1 MNKEI
6 GSWNIT
12 SAFTLDL
19 VLFHRQPVEGDN
31 ISPLCRV
38 EKQKPLVFQE
48 VHICAFS
55 TRESNLEQ
63 AVLTKILSSQTAP
76 PTDRQHLPDPNSQWS
91 WSQRWP
97 GSLVLSEGVCCCVSK
112 SIKMSS
118 WRIQFCTLYFI
129 SLSIWSYS
137 CWPPIHS
144 NHPASASR
152 LSHPPY
158 PVLLFI
164 FLGIRWSFW
173 SFCHL
178 FLSFTGNF
186 SPLIPLNIFSLSI
199 ASLWGSCWRY
209 LIFREI
215 LSNLFSMS
223 INSFIF
229 LHLVWISVFITLV
242 FIYFYFFK
250 EFIY

>member
-97 GSLVLSEGVCCCVSK
+97 GSLVLSEGVCC
-112 SIKMSS
+112 
-118 WRIQFCTLYFI
+118 
-129 SLSIWSYS
+129 
-137 CWPPIHS
+137 
-144 NHPASASR
+144 
-152 LSHPPY
+152 
-158 PVLLFI
+158 
-164 FLGIRWSFW
+164 
-173 SFCHL
+173 
-178 FLSFTGNF
+178 
-186 SPLIPLNIFSLSI
+186 
-199 ASLWGSCWRY
+199 
-209 LIFREI
+209 
-215 LSNLFSMS
+215 
-223 INSFIF
+223 
-229 LHLVWISVFITLV
+229 SVFPRVLRWVHGEYNSVLYISFLWAFEAIPAGPQFTAIILPLRAGWV
-242 FIYFYFFK
+242 THHTQFFYLYSLGFGGVSDHFAIYF
-250 EFIY
+250 